1 MEGLGE
7 KARVIEELGVSRPLD
22 LSKAVQRL
30 MDWIAA
36 RAARELAV
44 TTKQATYVNYFRTRP
59 LGEESE
65 LHGCQKTG
73 LCVRWM
79 LKVIHSM
86 AQSRLSSHKQRIE
99 TGRN

>member
-7 KARVIEELGVSRPLD
+7 KARVIEELGVSRPRD

-30 MDWIAA
+30 INWIAA

-44 TTKQATYVNYFRTRP
+44 TTKQATSYVNYFRTRP

-65 LHGCQKTG
+65 LHGCLKAG
-73 LCVRWM
+73 L
-79 LKVIHSM
+79 
-86 AQSRLSSHKQRIE
+86 
-99 TGRN
+99 